1 MAEKESNPK
10 QWSDPKDFGLP
21 FVEISPLSK
30 SKSKAKETKVSTPA
44 PVEELPKAPPVAT
57 VEKKK
62 ETKPSRPVEAPKP
75 PVKNVEKKSK
85 TWVWVVVFAFIGAV
99 SVIVFQLKI
108 NQEPLEGDVE
118 VAVTPPI
125 TSAPQKPQVD
135 SSALA
140 AVDSV
145 PVPVQDSTGST
156 VSELPMAATTSGT
169 SIATKSK
176 ITRVTQKE
184 GKTKFFLVIGSF
196 GTEEETDRFIQKTGN
211 KFAEYYMIY
220 PYEGSTN
227 YRLAVGSFNS
237 WNEASNKLTELKAQ
251 QSNGYWILKF

>member
-118 VAVTPPI
+118 VPVTPPI
-125 TSAPQKPQVD
+125 TALPQPQVD

-140 AVDSV
+140 AVDSL
-145 PVPVQDSTGST
+145 PVQDTTGSAI
-156 VSELPMAATTSGT
+156 SELPAVATTSGT
-169 SIATKSK
+169 SIATKPK
-176 ITRVTQKE
+176 ITRLTQKE
-184 GKTKFFLVIGSF
+184 GKTRYFLVIGSF

-211 KFAEYYMIY
+211 KFAEYQLIY

-227 YRLAVGSFNS
+227 YRLAVGVFNS
-237 WNEASNKLTELKAQ
+237 WNEASNKLNELKAQ

>member
-30 SKSKAKETKVSTPA
+30 SKPKAKETKVSVPT

-118 VAVTPPI
+118 VPVTPQI
-125 TSAPQKPQVD
+125 TAVPQPQVD

-145 PVPVQDSTGST
+145 PVQDSIGST
-156 VSELPMAATTSGT
+156 VSELPVAATTSGT

-184 GKTKFFLVIGSF
+184 GRTKFFLVIGSF

-211 KFAEYYMIY
+211 KFDEYYMIY

-227 YRLAVGSFNS
+227 YRLAAGSFNS

>member
-21 FVEISPLSK
+21 FVDISPLSK

-44 PVEELPKAPPVAT
+44 PVEELPKAPSVAT

-85 TWVWVVVFAFIGAV
+85 TWVWVVLFAFIGAV

-108 NQEPLEGDVE
+108 NQEPFEDVVE
-118 VAVTPPI
+118 VPVTPPI
-125 TSAPQKPQVD
+125 TSVPQKPQVD

-145 PVPVQDSTGST
+145 LVQDSTGST
-156 VSELPMAATTSGT
+156 VSEMPVTASTSGT

-176 ITRVTQKE
+176 LTRVTQKE
-184 GKTKFFLVIGSF
+184 GRTKFFLVIGSF

-211 KFAEYYMIY
+211 KFDEYYMIY

-227 YRLAVGSFNS
+227 YRLAAGSFNS

>member
-1 MAEKESNPK
+1 MVEKESNPK

-21 FVEISPLSK
+21 FVEISPLAK
-30 SKSKAKETKVSTPA
+30 SKSKAKETKVSVPT
-44 PVEELPKAPPVAT
+44 PVEELPKTPPVAT

-75 PVKNVEKKSK
+75 PVKNEKMKSK

-118 VAVTPPI
+118 VPVAPPI
-125 TSAPQKPQVD
+125 TSVPQKPQVD

-140 AVDSV
+140 AVDSL
-145 PVPVQDSTGST
+145 PVQDSTGSAI
-156 VSELPMAATTSGT
+156 SELPVVATTSGT
-169 SIATKSK
+169 SIATQPK
-176 ITRVTQKE
+176 ITKVTQKE
-184 GKTKFFLVIGSF
+184 GKARYFLVVGSF

-211 KFAEYYMIY
+211 KFAEYQLIY

-227 YRLAVGSFNS
+227 YRLAVGVFNS
-237 WNEASNKLTELKAQ
+237 WNEASNKLNELKAQ
-251 QSNGYWILKF
+251 QSKEYWILKF

>member
-1 MAEKESNPK
+1 
-10 QWSDPKDFGLP
+10 
-21 FVEISPLSK
+21 
-30 SKSKAKETKVSTPA
+30 
-44 PVEELPKAPPVAT
+44 
-57 VEKKK
+57 
-62 ETKPSRPVEAPKP
+62 
-75 PVKNVEKKSK
+75 
-85 TWVWVVVFAFIGAV
+85 VVVFTFIGAV

-118 VAVTPPI
+118 VPVTPQI
-125 TSAPQKPQVD
+125 TAVPQPQVD

-145 PVPVQDSTGST
+145 PVQDSIGST
-156 VSELPMAATTSGT
+156 VSELPVAATTSGT

-184 GKTKFFLVIGSF
+184 GRTKFFLVIGSF

>member
-30 SKSKAKETKVSTPA
+30 SKSKAKEPKVSAPV
-44 PVEELPKAPPVAT
+44 PVEEQPKTLPVASE
-57 VEKKK
+57 EKKK

-75 PVKNVEKKSK
+75 SVKNEKNKSK

-108 NQEPLEGDVE
+108 NQEPLGGDVE
-118 VAVTPPI
+118 VPVAPPI
-125 TSAPQKPQVD
+125 TSVPQKSQVD
-135 SSALA
+135 SSTLA
-140 AVDSV
+140 AVDSL
-145 PVPVQDSTGST
+145 PAQDSFGMTI
-156 VSELPMAATTSGT
+156 SELPAVSTSSGT

-184 GKTKFFLVIGSF
+184 GKTRYFLVIGSF

-211 KFAEYYMIY
+211 KFPEYQLIY

-227 YRLAVGSFNS
+227 YRLAVDAFNS
-237 WNEASNKLTELKAQ
+237 WNEASTKLTELKAQ

>member
-1 MAEKESNPK
+1 MGEKESNPQ
-10 QWSDPKDFGLP
+10 QWSDPTDFGVP
-21 FVEISPLSK
+21 FVEFSPLSK
-30 SKSKAKETKVSTPA
+30 SKSKAKETKVSAPA

-108 NQEPLEGDVE
+108 NQGPLEGNVE
-118 VAVTPPI
+118 VPVTPPI

-145 PVPVQDSTGST
+145 PVQDSTLSAI
-156 VSELPMAATTSGT
+156 SEVPAAATTSGT

-176 ITRVTQKE
+176 LTRVTQKE
-184 GKTKFFLVIGSF
+184 GRTKFFLVIGSF

-227 YRLAVGSFNS
+227 YRLAAGSFNS
-237 WNEASNKLTELKAQ
+237 WSEASNKLNELKAQ

>member
-30 SKSKAKETKVSTPA
+30 SKSKEKEIKISA
-44 PVEELPKAPPVAT
+44 PVPLEELPKTPPVASE
-57 VEKKK
+57 EKKK
-62 ETKPSRPVEAPKP
+62 ETTASRPIEAAKP
-75 PVKNVEKKSK
+75 PVKNREKKSK
-85 TWVWVVVFAFIGAV
+85 TWVWVVVFAIIGAV

-108 NQEPLEGDVE
+108 NQEPLVGDVE
-118 VAVTPPI
+118 APVASPI
-125 TSAPQKPQVD
+125 PSEPIKLQVD
-135 SSALA
+135 SSALL
-140 AVDSV
+140 AVDSL
-145 PVPVQDSTGST
+145 PIQDSTGSII
-156 VSELPMAATTSGT
+156 SELPAVSTTSGT
-169 SIATKSK
+169 SIATNLK

-184 GKTKFFLVIGSF
+184 GNTKFFLVIGSF

-220 PYEGSTN
+220 PYEGSKN

>member
-30 SKSKAKETKVSTPA
+30 SKSKAKETKVSEPA
-44 PVEELPKAPPVAT
+44 PLEELPKTPPVDI

-108 NQEPLEGDVE
+108 NQGPIEGNVE
-118 VAVTPPI
+118 VPVTPPI
-125 TSAPQKPQVD
+125 TALPQKPQVD
-135 SSALA
+135 SSALS
-140 AVDSV
+140 AVDSL
-145 PVPVQDSTGST
+145 PAQDSTVIT
-156 VSELPMAATTSGT
+156 ISELPTVSTTSGT
-169 SIATKSK
+169 SIATKPK
-176 ITRVTQKE
+176 ITRITQKE
-184 GKTKFFLVIGSF
+184 GTTKYFLVVGSF
-196 GTEEETDRFIQKTGN
+196 ATEEETDRFIQKMGN
-211 KFAEYYMIY
+211 KFAEYQLIY
-220 PYEGSTN
+220 PYEGSAN
-227 YRLAVGSFNS
+227 YRLAAGSFNS
-237 WNEASNKLTELKAQ
+237 WNEASTKLTELKAQ

>member
-30 SKSKAKETKVSTPA
+30 SKSKAKETKVSTPT

-75 PVKNVEKKSK
+75 PLKNVEKKSK

-108 NQEPLEGDVE
+108 NQGPLEGDVE
-118 VAVTPPI
+118 VPVTPPI

-145 PVPVQDSTGST
+145 PVRDSIGTAN
-156 VSELPMAATTSGT
+156 SELPEIATTSGT

-184 GKTKFFLVIGSF
+184 GRTKFFLVIGSF

>member
-30 SKSKAKETKVSTPA
+30 SKSKAKEAKVSTPP

-62 ETKPSRPVEAPKP
+62 ETKPSRPVETPKP
-75 PVKNVEKKSK
+75 LVKNPEKKSK

-118 VAVTPPI
+118 VPVTPPI
-125 TSAPQKPQVD
+125 TAVPQKPQVD
-135 SSALA
+135 SSALV
-140 AVDSV
+140 AVDS
-145 PVPVQDSTGST
+145 VPVQDSTGSVISGLPA
-156 VSELPMAATTSGT
+156 VSTTSGT
-169 SIATKSK
+169 SIATQPK

-184 GKTKFFLVIGSF
+184 GKTRYFLVIGSF
-196 GTEEETDRFIQKTGN
+196 GTEEETDRFIQKIGN
-211 KFAEYYMIY
+211 KFAEYQLIY

-227 YRLAVGSFNS
+227 YRLAAGSFSS
-237 WNEASNKLTELKAQ
+237 WSEASNKLNELKAQ

>member
-21 FVEISPLSK
+21 YVEISPLSK

-44 PVEELPKAPPVAT
+44 PVDELPKAPSVAT

-75 PVKNVEKKSK
+75 PVKHVEKKSK
-85 TWVWVVVFAFIGAV
+85 TWVWVVAFAFIGAV

-108 NQEPLEGDVE
+108 NQEPFEDVVE
-118 VAVTPPI
+118 VPVTPPI
-125 TSAPQKPQVD
+125 TSVPQKPQVD
-135 SSALA
+135 SSAIV

-145 PVPVQDSTGST
+145 PVQDSTASAI
-156 VSELPMAATTSGT
+156 SEMPVTASTSGT

-176 ITRVTQKE
+176 LTRVTKKE
-184 GKTKFFLVIGSF
+184 GRTKFFLVIGSF

-227 YRLAVGSFNS
+227 YRLAAGSFNS

>member
-30 SKSKAKETKVSTPA
+30 SKSKAKETKISAPA

-75 PVKNVEKKSK
+75 SVKNDKKQSK

-108 NQEPLEGDVE
+108 NQQPLEGEVE
-118 VAVTPPI
+118 VPVIPPI
-125 TSAPQKPQVD
+125 TAVPQKTQVD
-135 SSALA
+135 SSALV
-140 AVDSV
+140 AVDSLSA
-145 PVPVQDSTGST
+145 QDSTGIT
-156 VSELPMAATTSGT
+156 ISELPTVTTTSGT
-169 SIATKSK
+169 SIATKPK
-176 ITRVTQKE
+176 ITRITQKE
-184 GKTKFFLVIGSF
+184 ARTKYFLVVGSF
-196 GTEEETDRFIQKTGN
+196 GTEEETNRFIQKIGN
-211 KFAEYYMIY
+211 KFTEYQLIY
-220 PYEGSTN
+220 PYEGSAN

-237 WNEASNKLTELKAQ
+237 WNEASAKLTELKAQ

>member
-21 FVEISPLSK
+21 FVEISPLAK
-30 SKSKAKETKVSTPA
+30 SKSKAKETKDSVPT
-44 PVEELPKAPPVAT
+44 PVEELPKTPPVAT

-75 PVKNVEKKSK
+75 PVKNEKKKSK

-108 NQEPLEGDVE
+108 NQGPLEGDVE
-118 VAVTPPI
+118 VPVTPPI
-125 TSAPQKPQVD
+125 TALPQKPQVD

-140 AVDSV
+140 AVDSLQ
-145 PVPVQDSTGST
+145 VQDSTVST
-156 VSELPMAATTSGT
+156 ISELPAVSTTSGT
-169 SIATKSK
+169 SIATESR
-176 ITRVTQKE
+176 ISRVTQKE
-184 GKTKFFLVIGSF
+184 GKTRYFLVIGSF
-196 GTEEETDRFIQKTGN
+196 GTEEEADRFIQKTGN
-211 KFAEYYMIY
+211 KFAEYQLIY

-227 YRLAVGSFNS
+227 YRLAVGVFNS
-237 WNEASNKLTELKAQ
+237 WNEASNKLNELKAQ

>member
-75 PVKNVEKKSK
+75 PVKNEKKKSK

-118 VAVTPPI
+118 VPVTPPI
-125 TSAPQKPQVD
+125 TAVPQPQVD

-140 AVDSV
+140 AVDSL
-145 PVPVQDSTGST
+145 PAQDSTVIT
-156 VSELPMAATTSGT
+156 ISELPVAATTSGT
-169 SIATKSK
+169 SIATSFKLIRIENK
-176 ITRVTQKE
+176 AANAR
-184 GKTKFFLVIGSF
+184 FFIVIGSF
-196 GTEEETDRFIQKTGN
+196 GSEDEAMRFIQKIGN
-211 KFAEYYMIY
+211 KFPEYYLVY
-220 PYEGSTN
+220 PFDKNPN
-227 YRLAVGSFNS
+227 YRLAMGSYTNL
-237 WNEASNKLTELKAQ
+237 NDASIKLTALKAE
-251 QSNGYWILKF
+251 SANSYWILNY